1 MKFLLPALL
10 ACVAAPILHA
20 QSANPAPDAIY
31 FNGHILTGEGL
42 VFEPFSSG
50 NASVAAKP
58 HFVTALVVSQ
68 GKIVAATG
76 DHDAL
81 PLAGPSTQKI
91 DLAGAF
97 VMPGFND
104 AHLHLGGAG
113 RTKLSVDLTGTTS
126 LGDMKTRIR
135 IAASTAAPG
144 KWLTGGG
151 WDHTLWASAS
161 LPTRADID
169 SVSNGHPAILVRI
182 DGHIAIAN
190 SAALAAAGITPS
202 TPDPAGGKIDHNAAG
217 QLTGILREDPAMEL
231 VFVHVPP
238 PTDAERRQGLELA
251 TADAASHGVT
261 SVQDNS
267 AWEDF
272 LVMEQME
279 KDGKL
284 PIRITEWL
292 PFSAPVDVLKQH
304 RAAHP
309 GSDPMLHTG
318 MLKGFMDGSLG
329 SRTAAMKAPFSD
341 DPGNSGLP
349 RYDQPQLDKMT
360 SERVQ
365 AGFQIGFHAIGDRAT
380 SMALH
385 AFAQTPSTQ
394 ARNRVE
400 HAQVV
405 DPADIPRFH
414 ELKVIASMQPNHL
427 LTDMHWAESRLGP
440 ARAEYSYAWKAFL
453 AAGVPLAFG
462 TDYPVE
468 PVTPFRGVYAAV
480 TRTDEAGKQIFYPQ
494 NALTIWQAI
503 TAYTQGSAYAEFAEN
518 WKGKLEPG
526 YAADFVV
533 LDRDITA
540 IPPPEIL
547 KTRVLR
553 TIVGGKLVYSLTAQ

>member
-1 MKFLLPALL
+1 MKFLLPVLL
-10 ACVAAPILHA
+10 ACAIAPLVPA
-20 QSANPAPDAIY
+20 QNANPAPDAIY

-42 VFEPFSSG
+42 VFEPFSAEK
-50 NASVAAKP
+50 ASSATKP

-68 GKIVAATG
+68 GKIVAATS

-81 PLAGPSTQKI
+81 QLAGPSTQKI

-104 AHLHLGGAG
+104 AHLHLGEGG
-113 RTKLSVDLTGTTS
+113 RTKLSVDLIGCTS
-126 LGDMKTRIR
+126 LDDMKKRIQL
-135 IAASTAAPG
+135 AASAAAPG

-151 WDHTLWASAS
+151 WDHTLWTSAT

-169 SVSNGHPAILVRI
+169 AVSNGHPAILVRI

-190 SAALAAAGITPS
+190 SAALTSAGITPK
-202 TPDPAGGKIDHNAAG
+202 TPDPAGGKIDHDASG
-217 QLTGILREDPAMEL
+217 QPTGILREDSAMEL
-231 VFVHVPP
+231 VRVHVPP
-238 PTDAERRQGLELA
+238 LTGTERLQGLELA

-261 SVQDNS
+261 SAQDNS
-267 AWEDF
+267 DWEDF

-292 PFSAPVDVLKQH
+292 PFNAPVDVLKQH

-309 GSDPMLHTG
+309 SSDPMLHTG

-349 RYDQPQLDKMT
+349 RYEQPQLDKMT
-360 SERVQ
+360 AERAQ

-385 AFAQTPSTQ
+385 AFAQTASTE
-394 ARNRVE
+394 ARNRIE

-414 ELKVIASMQPNHL
+414 EIKVIASMQPNHL

-440 ARAEYSYAWKAFL
+440 ARAKYSYAWKAFL
-453 AAGVPLAFG
+453 DAGVPLAFG

-526 YAADFVV
+526 YAADFIV

-553 TIVGGKLVYSLTAQ
+553 TIVGGKLVYSLMAQ

>member
-1 MKFLLPALL
+1 MKFLLPVLL
-10 ACVAAPILHA
+10 ACAAAPIHA
-20 QSANPAPDAIY
+20 QSSNPAPNAIY

-42 VFEPFSSG
+42 PFEPF
-50 NASVAAKP
+50 AKGKTATP
-58 HFVTALVVSQ
+58 HFVTALAVSE
-68 GKIVAATG
+68 GKIVAAG
-76 DHDAL
+76 SDHDAL
-81 PLAGPSTQKI
+81 ALAGPATQKI

-104 AHLHLGGAG
+104 AHLHLGEGG
-113 RTKLSVDLTGTTS
+113 REKLSIDLTGVAS
-126 LGDMKTRIR
+126 LAEMKKRIQL
-135 IAASTAAPG
+135 AATAAAPG

-151 WDHTLWASAS
+151 WDHTLWAGAA
-161 LPTRADID
+161 LPTRTDID
-169 SVSNGHPAILVRI
+169 SVSNGHPAILVRV

-190 SAALAAAGITPS
+190 TAALAAAGITPA
-202 TPDPAGGKIDHNAAG
+202 TPSPAGGKIDHDAAG
-217 QLTGILREDPAMEL
+217 QLTGILREDSAMEL

-238 PTDAERRQGLELA
+238 PTDAERLKGLELA

-261 SVQDNS
+261 SAQDNS

-279 KDGKL
+279 KAGKL

-292 PFSAPVDVLKQH
+292 PFNTPVDVLKQH

-329 SRTAAMKAPFSD
+329 SKTAAMKAPYSD
-341 DPGNSGLP
+341 DPGNIGLP

-360 SERVQ
+360 VERAQ

-380 SMALH
+380 SMALD
-385 AFAQTPSTQ
+385 AFAQTHSTE

-405 DPADIPRFH
+405 DPADILRFH
-414 ELKVIASMQPNHL
+414 QLKVIASMQPNHL

-440 ARAEYSYAWKAFL
+440 ARAKYSYAWKAFL
-453 AAGVPLAFG
+453 DAGVPLAFG

-480 TRTDEAGKQIFYPQ
+480 TRTDEAGKQVFYPQ

-503 TAYTQGSAYAEFAEN
+503 AAYTQGSAYAEFAEN

-526 YAADFVV
+526 YAADFIV

-540 IPPPEIL
+540 ISPPEIL
-547 KTRVLR
+547 NTRVLR
-553 TIVGGKLVYSLTAQ
+553 TFVGGKLVYSSTPQ